1 MRLYTM
7 YYLCKAKREV
17 FQNVNGEQTVSN
29 KDEYRIDTWTDIR
42 KGIDDLY
49 GIESLRIYLDIIYH
63 CVPTPYKYLDYVDFT
78 RAMLE
83 NFKKCIDNLVIA
95 INTIINLYESLGYEE
110 SNNNLEIRLPEGLE
124 LNEMSKLTDDL
135 NFVFQQSPFI
145 EREQG
150 NGKILKTDVGS
161 IWLVLIGSSAFLTSV
176 GYMVSMVTKA
186 RADFIA
192 IRHSEA
198 ILGEMKI
205 REELLGEIKKEFIE
219 QKNLITEK
227 YIAELTEKTGIKIEN
242 GEEQGK
248 AITCLEK
255 LDKWLDK
262 GMQIYA
268 SIDTPREIQVL
279 FPEQPELK
287 LLNKDIVKYIE
298 EKKTENH

>member
-7 YYLCKAKREV
+7 YYLCKVKRDV
-17 FQNVNGEQTVSN
+17 FRNVKGKQTAPN
-29 KDEYRIDTWTDIR
+29 TDEYEIDRWAEIR

-49 GIESLRIYLDIIYH
+49 AIESLRAYLDNVYH
-63 CVPTPYKYLDYVDFT
+63 TVPTPYKYLDYVNFD
-78 RAMLE
+78 RNMLTIFI
-83 NFKKCIDNLVIA
+83 NSLDKLNIA
-95 INTIINLYESLGYEE
+95 INTIIKLYESLGYEE
-110 SNNNLEIRLPEGLE
+110 SENNLEIRLPEGLE

-176 GYMVSMVTKA
+176 GYMVNISVKA

-192 IRHSEA
+192 IRQSEA
-198 ILGEMKI
+198 MLGEMKI
-205 REELLGEIKKEFIE
+205 KEELLDEIKQSFIE
-219 QKNLITEK
+219 QKNIIMEK
-227 YIAELTEKTGIKIEN
+227 HISELSEKTGKKIKD

-248 AITCLEK
+248 AIACLER
-255 LDKWLDK
+255 LDKWLDR

-268 SIDTPREIQVL
+268 SIDTPREIQTL

-287 LLNKDIVKYIE
+287 LLNKDQMKYIE
-298 EKKTENH
+298 EKKADNQ